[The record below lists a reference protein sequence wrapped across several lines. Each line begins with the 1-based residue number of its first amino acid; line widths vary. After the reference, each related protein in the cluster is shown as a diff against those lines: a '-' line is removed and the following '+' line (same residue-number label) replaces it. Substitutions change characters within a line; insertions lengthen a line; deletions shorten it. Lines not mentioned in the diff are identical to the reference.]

1 MSGYQLWDT
10 LSGDLLDDF
19 GTESDA
25 LECVQGLF
33 EARELDE
40 DPNIALVSVEDSG
53 DTATI
58 ADGQALVRLARA
70 RSENAGRAET

>member
-10 LSGDLLDDF
+10 LSGDLLNDF

-33 EARELDE
+33 EAGELDE
-40 DPNIALVSVEDSG
+40 DPTIALVSVEVG
-53 DTATI
+53 GEATTM
-58 ADGQALVRLARA
+58 AHGQALVRLARA
-70 RSENAGRAET
+70 RSENPGQTET